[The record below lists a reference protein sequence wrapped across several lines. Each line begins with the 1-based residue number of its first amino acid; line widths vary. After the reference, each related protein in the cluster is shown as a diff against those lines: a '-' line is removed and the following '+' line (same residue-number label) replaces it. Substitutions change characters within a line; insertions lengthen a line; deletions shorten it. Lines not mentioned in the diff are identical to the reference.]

1 MRLRFCIRRGPR
13 LRLRRRR
20 SDAPSARLLS
30 LLLRRLLTPAL
41 LLTLLLHATRLLLLA
56 LLLPLLLLLPLQS
69 SSASRCLIA
78 RRAQGGH
85 RSHGVLGGRAA
96 ARSRRWLLL
105 RFGLRPGLLR
115 LLVSALLGLVSLT
128 LECAELFHQIGGHGR
143 VRLRPECWLP

>member
-1 MRLRFCIRRGPR
+1 MRLRFCIRCG
-13 LRLRRRR
+13 LRPQLRRRR

-56 LLLPLLLLLPLQS
+56 LLLPLLLVLCLYRR
-69 SSASRCLIA
+69 SASRCRIA
-78 RRAQGGH
+78 RSAQGGH
-85 RSHGVLGGRAA
+85 RSHGVLGGRAT

-128 LECAELFHQIGGHGR
+128 LECAEFFHQIGGPG
-143 VRLRPECWLP
+143 